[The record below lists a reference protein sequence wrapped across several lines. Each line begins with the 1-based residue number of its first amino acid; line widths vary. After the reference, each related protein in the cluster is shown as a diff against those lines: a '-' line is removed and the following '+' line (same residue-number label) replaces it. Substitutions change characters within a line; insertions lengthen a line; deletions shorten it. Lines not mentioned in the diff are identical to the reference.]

1 MEKTT
6 FELASR
12 LNQIMVERDK
22 IDIEYMF
29 KQKQLSK
36 EYMDKR
42 DKIDKEHNEIVTE
55 LHRRMPHLKDSEDIK
70 LIKRKE
76 RKNDKNK

>member
-1 MEKTT
+1 MLEDESIY
-6 FELASR
+6 ELVMR
-12 LNQIMVERDK
+12 FNMLMVERDK
-22 IDIEYMF
+22 IDIEYMV

-70 LIKRKE
+70 LIKRK
-76 RKNDKNK
+76 DK

>member
-1 MEKTT
+1 MLEDKSIY
-6 FELASR
+6 ELVMR
-12 LNQIMVERDK
+12 FNMLMVERDK
-22 IDIEYMF
+22 IDIEYMV

-76 RKNDKNK
+76 RL